1 MTQECTLLELSGSWA
16 GDSTMYLIWYED
28 SEGRDCIVN
37 DHGVLRGF
45 YTRQEA
51 ENACDLLG
59 FVVTDAVFYDAARLE
74 CWITTHNMSQIL
86 LSGTQNIDCE
96 FLIGFWNVFTD
107 IGAAVGE
114 TFEPVL
120 TKRMRR
126 CYDKLFW
133 WCHISV
139 LVPEGVRY
147 VPHFTRREL
156 RAVRQ
161 LMQRGMEFFSRNL
174 HLE

>member
-1 MTQECTLLELSGSWA
+1 MEQECTLLELSGSWA
-16 GDSTMYLIWYED
+16 GDSTIFLIWYED
-28 SEGRDCIVN
+28 AEGRDCIVT

-45 YTRQEA
+45 CTKQDA
-51 ENACDLLG
+51 ENACDSLG
-59 FVVTDAVFYDAARLE
+59 FVVQDTVFYDTARLE
-74 CWITTHNMSQIL
+74 NWIATHNMSPIL
-86 LSGTQNIDCE
+86 LSETQNIDCE
-96 FLIGFWNVFTD
+96 FLIGFWNLFTD

-114 TFEPVL
+114 ILEPVL

-133 WCHISV
+133 GCNVSAI
-139 LVPEGVRY
+139 VPEGERY

-161 LMQRGMEFFSRNL
+161 LMQRGVEYFSRNL